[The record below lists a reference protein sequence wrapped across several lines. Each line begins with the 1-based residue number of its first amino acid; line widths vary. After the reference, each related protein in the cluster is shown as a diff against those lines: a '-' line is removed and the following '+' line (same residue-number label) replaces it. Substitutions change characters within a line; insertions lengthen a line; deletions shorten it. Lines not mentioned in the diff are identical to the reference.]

1 MSRAPLS
8 TRREARERAL
18 SLLYEADSKQVEP
31 SAVLADLPVPP
42 DPYVTDVVQ
51 GVGARR
57 AQIDEL
63 VASHAIGWTV
73 DRMPVVD
80 RALLR
85 MATFEL
91 LSRPD
96 VPTGVV
102 ISEAVEL
109 ATQYSTEESGRFVN
123 GMLATIATIVRPPEL
138 DEATQPG

>member
-1 MSRAPLS
+1 
-8 TRREARERAL
+8 
-18 SLLYEADSKQVEP
+18 
-31 SAVLADLPVPP
+31 VLAELPVAP
-42 DPYVTDVVQ
+42 DPYVIDVVR
-51 GVGARR
+51 GVE
-57 AQIDEL
+57 AQRSLIDEL

-123 GMLATIATIVRPPEL
+123 GMLATIATIVRPPGL
-138 DEATQPG
+138 DEDTQPS